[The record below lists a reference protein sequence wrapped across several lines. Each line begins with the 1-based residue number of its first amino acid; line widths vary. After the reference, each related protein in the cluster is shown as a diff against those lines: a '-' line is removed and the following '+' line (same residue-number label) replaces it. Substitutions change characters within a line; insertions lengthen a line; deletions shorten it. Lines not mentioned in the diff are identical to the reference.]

1 MTRFLVSVVL
11 IIFVAPISAT
21 LLYLTLKLMTSKRV
35 TIYDLAKELGISPS
49 YISKALNNHPS
60 ISTKIKQVVQ
70 SKAAELNYKQNSH
83 AANLRQGSSKTI
95 GVIVPHINQ
104 SFFSEAIAGIEE
116 VCFEN
121 KHGLIICQSHESFKQ
136 ECLAIDTL
144 IHQNVDCIL
153 ISISAETL
161 STAHLQTIKKNN
173 IRLIQFDRYSE
184 GLDSYIVSNDNEEAS
199 YSAVNNLIKQG
210 YKKIA
215 FTGGPEHLGVFK
227 KRKEGYLRAISE
239 AELIIP
245 YSYVVSDV
253 LSKEKAMKVAMELL
267 TFKEPP
273 DAFFAVSD
281 HQSLGILQVAESLNI
296 KVPQQLGIFG
306 FANEAFTE
314 IIKPSLSSV
323 DQNSKELGRHAAKV
337 YFEKI
342 LKNKIGRVNKREVRQ
357 SEANKNEVIK
367 SEIIARQSSI
377 RNPVETD
384 ITRS

>member
-21 LLYLTLKLMTSKRV
+21 ILYLSLKLMTSKRV

-116 VCFEN
+116 ICFEN

-245 YSYVVSDV
+245 YNYVVSDV

-267 TFKEPP
+267 SFKEPP

-323 DQNSKELGRHAAKV
+323 DQNSKELGRHAANV

-357 SEANKNEVIK
+357 SAANKNEVIK

-377 RNPVETD
+377 RNPVEAD